1 MHLLSCLLILLPAV
15 VSTSPFGCQQA
26 VNCHLP
32 SCFCSTFEHFMNRSD
47 IPQMV
52 YFGLDDAVTG
62 SASGYYKTL
71 FRRDRKNPNGCP
83 ITPTLYISHKYT
95 QYDVVRE
102 YRELGYEL
110 AVHSVTHTNI
120 NTGPKVLQEARDQKE
135 NIINLAGAKRED
147 VVGWRSPFLQTA
159 GDVQVEMLQRLGYE
173 YDISLT
179 NKRAHMR
186 DSSPFP
192 FTLDYGWQYNCQIR
206 PCPTQSHKSFWEV
219 PVNALRDFKDQYS
232 CAYVDGCYNRPA
244 TEAQA
249 YKYIMDNFLSHYNGN
264 RAPLGFNMH
273 YAWFMSPNNLRAM
286 DRAIHDMMQ
295 YHGVYIIN
303 VKQMLDWMKY
313 PTKISELSSFE
324 PWGCGLT
331 TPKPTTTTT
340 TTTTTTQTTTTPRP
354 TTTTTPKPTT
364 TTPKPTTP
372 KLTTTTTPPKPI
384 TTTTPTSITTTTTTR
399 PKPPTTTRIQLPSTT
414 KPRSP
419 GPIPSDSCQQEVNC
433 HLPDCYCA
441 GTNIPGGL
449 PVSDTP
455 QMVFFTMDG
464 AVNYQVYGKLSKL
477 LPVNRKN
484 PDNCPVSA
492 TFFVSQSGT
501 FRMYLKLLKDRGME
515 IASKGYNGVHYND
528 QHVLNDEMYT
538 QLYDLSNLDIKPKG
552 WRSPNLKPLGDGQF
566 EKVMKYGYLYD
577 STLTAPREHTGD
589 KIWPFTL
596 DYGWKESCVI
606 PDCPKSAYPG
616 LWEVPNT
623 PIIDYR
629 NQYICNYVDGCM
641 FSPPTANDTFNF
653 LWNNFKSHYQTNKAP
668 FGIHLRHIWFSHP
681 FFTKNLEGLRMFVD
695 KLSTMN
701 DVYILSIQNI
711 IEWMK
716 KPTSLQNLH
725 VSSPWNC

>member
-303 VKQMLDWMKY
+303 
-313 PTKISELSSFE
+313 
-324 PWGCGLT
+324 
-331 TPKPTTTTT
+331 
-340 TTTTTTQTTTTPRP
+340 
-354 TTTTTPKPTT
+354 
-364 TTPKPTTP
+364 
-372 KLTTTTTPPKPI
+372 
-384 TTTTPTSITTTTTTR
+384 
-399 PKPPTTTRIQLPSTT
+399 
-414 KPRSP
+414 
-419 GPIPSDSCQQEVNC
+419 
-433 HLPDCYCA
+433 
-441 GTNIPGGL
+441 
-449 PVSDTP
+449 
-455 QMVFFTMDG
+455 
-464 AVNYQVYGKLSKL
+464 
-477 LPVNRKN
+477 
-484 PDNCPVSA
+484 
-492 TFFVSQSGT
+492 SGT